1 MKRLCCL
8 CILFMLFFS
17 QGCAKNIRN
26 IPTDISP
33 TESIIVGRIET
44 IPILWNYSLYEEN
57 SKTDDQIDV
66 KGKGFGLSKASKLQ
80 NQGYLFKIARP
91 GIYILRLQKK
101 IGDKIVHDQIFRF
114 EVPEGKLVYF
124 GTIRIVIDRIARPL
138 QRDGMSKRTPIAFK
152 YHYVHINEDDTL
164 KYFAD
169 QYPLAY
175 SAYKGKF
182 IRISPPSQP
191 KYLILH
197 PSDNHFHNKI
207 SSVALKTTKSEPFA
221 RQSGNILPLF
231 DQ

>member
-1 MKRLCCL
+1 
-8 CILFMLFFS
+8 
-17 QGCAKNIRN
+17 
-26 IPTDISP
+26 
-33 TESIIVGRIET
+33 
-44 IPILWNYSLYEEN
+44 
-57 SKTDDQIDV
+57 
-66 KGKGFGLSKASKLQ
+66 
-80 NQGYLFKIARP
+80 
-91 GIYILRLQKK
+91 
-101 IGDKIVHDQIFRF
+101 
-114 EVPEGKLVYF
+114 
-124 GTIRIVIDRIARPL
+124 
-138 QRDGMSKRTPIAFK
+138 MSKRTPIAFK